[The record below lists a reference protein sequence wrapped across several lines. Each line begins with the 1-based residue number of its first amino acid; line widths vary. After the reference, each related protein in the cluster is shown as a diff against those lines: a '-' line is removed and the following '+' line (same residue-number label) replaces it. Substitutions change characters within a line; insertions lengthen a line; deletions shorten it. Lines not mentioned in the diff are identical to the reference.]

1 MSHTASSEFRPT
13 HPLAGLESWPKTG
26 PVYELADDYEAPRVA
41 TFWERLGERF
51 RKSPPGDDFNTG
63 QARIWY

>member
-1 MSHTASSEFRPT
+1 VNHTVFPDVRDT

-26 PVYELADDYEAPRVA
+26 PVYGLADDADTPRA
-41 TFWERLGERF
+41 TTFWERIGERF
-51 RKSPPGDDFNTG
+51 RKSPPGDGFDAG